1 MQIDTS
7 THKLE
12 RSKLTSI
19 LSIKLNEDDET
30 LLKDLTKDK
39 NKFKMLFRIQKLL
52 NLFYQNNQ

>member
-52 NLFYQNNQ
+52 NLFY